1 MDKATELHTL
11 YNLYGQYETK
21 SILGDY
27 KSYLYLREKH
37 TFNEINNELKQLLIN
52 L

>member
-1 MDKATELHTL
+1 MNKATELHTL
-11 YNLYGQYETK
+11 SNLYGHYEIK

-27 KSYLYLREKH
+27 KSYLYLRKKY
-37 TFNEINNELKQLLIN
+37 TFNEINNEIKQLLIN